1 MKSIILSATALA
13 LGLVATAQT
22 PQTVT
27 APAQQPSPTAAALIG
42 GNYSNIDQIAVG
54 SSAMVQQQG
63 TANASF
69 IEQTGSN
76 AANLN
81 TVDVLQWGNVQPS
94 ISGHL
99 NYSDITQNG
108 EGNDYMVTQQGDL
121 NENFG
126 TQVGVNNSV
135 LVQQGANG
143 VEQAES
149 NLAIADQDGRE
160 NSAEIQQRYDNS
172 KATILQRNDAVSG
185 VGNKSYQEQVA
196 NPNASAG
203 HTAIGTQYGDG
214 NELIQMQ
221 EGPGAGNYAEANQG
235 DAATAANGA
244 FAQQLQS
251 GELNEAYVDQYLTD
265 DTSYQEQDGTS
276 NKAVAK
282 QNVIGS
288 SLGGNNYIEQFQ
300 QGTSNEA
307 IAEQAGRNNMSYQE
321 QYGSDNY
328 SNTFQA
334 HGQINGNNALV
345 IQNGT
350 MNSSEIAQRANGN
363 TATVDQLGNGHM
375 SVINQNNPLGGFPAV
390 SSGSN
395 SATVIQR
402 NANVSLTPQTQRVA
416 ASKAH
421 TF

>member
-1 MKSIILSATALA
+1 
-13 LGLVATAQT
+13 
-22 PQTVT
+22 
-27 APAQQPSPTAAALIG
+27 
-42 GNYSNIDQIAVG
+42 
-54 SSAMVQQQG
+54 
-63 TANASF
+63 
-69 IEQTGSN
+69 
-76 AANLN
+76 
-81 TVDVLQWGNVQPS
+81 
-94 ISGHL
+94 
-99 NYSDITQNG
+99 
-108 EGNDYMVTQQGDL
+108 MVTQQGDL

-126 TQVGVNNSV
+126 AQVGVDNSV

-160 NSAEIQQRYDNS
+160 NYAEIQQRYDNS

-235 DAATAANGA
+235 DAATTANGA

-288 SLGGNNYIEQFQ
+288 ASGGNNYIEQYQ

-321 QYGSDNY
+321 Q
-328 SNTFQA
+328 
-334 HGQINGNNALV
+334 
-345 IQNGT
+345 
-350 MNSSEIAQRANGN
+350 
-363 TATVDQLGNGHM
+363 
-375 SVINQNNPLGGFPAV
+375 
-390 SSGSN
+390 
-395 SATVIQR
+395 
-402 NANVSLTPQTQRVA
+402 
-416 ASKAH
+416 
-421 TF
+421 

>member
-1 MKSIILSATALA
+1 MKNQILSAFALA
-13 LGLVATAQT
+13 ATAVAFAQT

-27 APAQQPSPTAAALIG
+27 APAQQASPTAAATIG

-108 EGNDYMVTQQGDL
+108 EGNAFMVTQQGDL

-126 TQVGVNNSV
+126 TQVGLDNEAI
-135 LVQQGANG
+135 VQQGANG
-143 VEQAES
+143 AQQAES
-149 NLAIADQDGRE
+149 NLAIVDQAGKE
-160 NSAEIQQRYDNS
+160 NYAEVQQRYDNS
-172 KATILQRNDAVSG
+172 TATILQRNDAAVG
-185 VGNKSYQEQVA
+185 VGNRSYQEQIA
-196 NPNASAG
+196 NPNTSAG
-203 HTAIGTQYGDG
+203 HTAIGTQYGDD
-214 NELIQMQ
+214 NELVQLQ

-235 DAATAANGA
+235 DAVTSATGA
-244 FAQQLQS
+244 FSQQVQS
-251 GELNEAYVDQYLTD
+251 GELNEAYVDQYLTG
-265 DTSYQEQDGTS
+265 DTTFQEQDGTG

-288 SLGGNNYIEQFQ
+288 SAGGNNYIEQFQ
-300 QGTSNEA
+300 MGTSNEA

-321 QYGSDNY
+321 QYGNDNY
-328 SNTFQA
+328 SKTFQA
-334 HGQINGNNALV
+334 HGQITGNKALT
-345 IQNGT
+345 IQDGSF
-350 MNSSEIAQRANGN
+350 NSSMVNQRANGN
-363 TATVDQLGNGHM
+363 TALVDQTGNGQT
-375 SVINQNNPLGGFPAV
+375 SVINQNNPLSGFPATT
-390 SSGSN
+390 SGSN

-402 NANVSLTPQTQRVA
+402 NANVPLTPQTQRTA
-416 ASKAH
+416 ATKRH